1 MVETGLH
8 CLDGVAS
15 PIGASGQNCF
25 LKWTRRA
32 LILRRIPPS
41 DTFPPL
47 RIDQTADSKPLL
59 VSPFHV
65 TARTQT
71 MLRVP
76 HSALLLAICF
86 AACSGCALTGRDRF
100 ASVSP
105 VASPDKRPQIS
116 ELLQKRTTISPSRP
130 PKAGK
135 DRIVET
141 REEETVESRLTTRS
155 RRLSGT
161 SADKATESAVTEELI
176 ESELRDAPVD
186 ERDGLRREL
195 WGLDSDLVRQILRI
209 RRRSL
214 DEKQRQVAQSRKR
227 QAKPTI
233 EPGDPPVVNRHTPP
247 KLTMPTL
254 SGLGITNPFSL
265 TKPKILEGHT
275 PPVVDLRDSRPAS
288 GSEVATASVVDANGN
303 AVQRASFTP
312 PASPPVGSEASKG
325 EPQTTVIESSEPT
338 ITPTSALVPTANV
351 TWKSAL
357 ESLIVEAEAEVSQ
370 LKNGPTDIERQSY
383 AEGHVFLR
391 LLYLMVGRPQLALQ
405 AIPGLEPVEQ
415 EFWQQML
422 WGIADYFDSQTH
434 PVAADR
440 ATHTI
445 SQLATAIQRLQQRA
459 NLELRNVTLCHKISG
474 FGNYE
479 RFANDEFSPGQ
490 PVLIYAEVGN
500 FRSEV
505 TPEGLS
511 RTRLSSAVEI
521 IKPGETD
528 EVLERIP
535 FPMTEDSCRNQRR
548 DYFHSYEITLPPRLT
563 SGPHVLKL
571 TVEDQLSKKSTTTT
585 LNFAVK

>member
-1 MVETGLH
+1 
-8 CLDGVAS
+8 
-15 PIGASGQNCF
+15 
-25 LKWTRRA
+25 
-32 LILRRIPPS
+32 
-41 DTFPPL
+41 
-47 RIDQTADSKPLL
+47 
-59 VSPFHV
+59 
-65 TARTQT
+65 

-76 HSALLLAICF
+76 HSALLLAICV
-86 AACSGCALTGRDRF
+86 AACSGCALTGQDRF

-105 VASPDKRPQIS
+105 VASPEKRPQIS

-130 PKAGK
+130 TKAEMN
-135 DRIVET
+135 RIVET
-141 REEETVESRLTTRS
+141 RGEETGVTGLTTRL
-155 RRLSGT
+155 RRSVGK

-214 DEKQRQVAQSRKR
+214 DEKQRQVAQSRNR
-227 QAKPTI
+227 QVKPTI
-233 EPGDPPVVNRHTPP
+233 EPGDPPVINRHTPP

-265 TKPKILEGHT
+265 TKPRVLEGHT
-275 PPVVDLRDSRPAS
+275 PPVVDLRDSRLAP
-288 GSEVATASVVDANGN
+288 GSEVATASAVDESGN
-303 AVQRASFTP
+303 AVQRTSFTP
-312 PASPPVGSEASKG
+312 PTSPPERSEASPA
-325 EPQTTVIESSEPT
+325 EPPSTVNNASEPT
-338 ITPTSALVPTANV
+338 ITPKSASVQAANV

-357 ESLIVEAEAEVSQ
+357 ENLITEAEAEISQ
-370 LKNGPTDIERQSY
+370 LKNGPGDNERQSY
-383 AEGHVFLR
+383 AEAHVYVR
-391 LLYLMVGRPQLALQ
+391 LLYLMVGRPQQALQ

-434 PVAADR
+434 PAAADR

-459 NLELRNVTLCHKISG
+459 NLELHNVTLCHKISG
-474 FGNYE
+474 FGSYE

-490 PVLIYAEVGN
+490 PVLIYAEVAN
-500 FRSEV
+500 FHSEV

-521 IKPGETD
+521 VKPGETE
-528 EVLERIP
+528 EVLEKIP
-535 FPMTEDSCRNQRR
+535 FPVTEDTCRNQRR

-563 SGPHVLKL
+563 RGPHVLKL
-571 TVEDQLSKKSTTTT
+571 TVEDQLSKKSATTT